1 MLNFRNILIIIF
13 FGIYFITGAYL
24 SITNGISHDQYHEQL
39 NWKINFDAIKGLFN
53 NDNSY
58 QQLLNYKDKYH
69 GIAFHYFSQPIQLLT
84 NNLIGK
90 INNINIEYAQYISR
104 HLAVFLIFNI
114 SGIFFYLLSLKLS

>member
-58 QQLLNYKDKYH
+58 QQLLNYKDK
-69 GIAFHYFSQPIQLLT
+69 
-84 NNLIGK
+84 
-90 INNINIEYAQYISR
+90 
-104 HLAVFLIFNI
+104 
-114 SGIFFYLLSLKLS
+114 